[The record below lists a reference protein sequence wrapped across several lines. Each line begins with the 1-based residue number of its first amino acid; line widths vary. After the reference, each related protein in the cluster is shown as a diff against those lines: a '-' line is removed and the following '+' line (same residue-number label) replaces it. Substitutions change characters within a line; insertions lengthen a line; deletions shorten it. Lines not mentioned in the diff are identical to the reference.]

1 MPTHTDH
8 TVIVPEGKTMLAYLA
23 TLTAPF
29 HHGSGTQGNTSL
41 LRTQDVVQPDGT
53 VARVPYL
60 SAASIRHGLRDAL
73 AWHTV
78 HTLDIEP
85 GTLTKTTVDLLWS
98 GGAVTSTGS
107 RTDLDMLRRVD
118 TLYPALSLLGYAA
131 KSDIVEGTLRAS
143 DLILVCEEN
152 RHRVTTATGATLHR
166 ASAYRAE
173 EFGTRHD
180 QATSPAG
187 RYIQTAA
194 GGDLTTAQMI
204 WDTQILITGS
214 EMQGTLSLTPAAT
227 DMHQTVLMAAWSLWQ
242 QDGVAHLGA
251 KTAQGYGTA
260 DITQVSWSG
269 AAISRALDDWTTH
282 LTDHSQDIRDLL
294 DELGK

>member
-1 MPTHTDH
+1 MATHTNP
-8 TVIVPEGKTMLAYLA
+8 TIIIPKGKTMLAYTA

-29 HHGSGTQGNTSL
+29 HHGAGTQGNTSL

-73 AWHTV
+73 AWHTA
-78 HTLDIEP
+78 HTIGIED
-85 GTLTKTTVDLLWS
+85 GTLTKQAVDLLWS

-118 TLYPALSLLGYAA
+118 DLYPALSMLGYAA
-131 KSDIVEGTLRAS
+131 KSDIVTGTLRAS
-143 DLILVCEEN
+143 DLILVCQEN
-152 RHRVTTATGATLHR
+152 AARVTVATGETLRR
-166 ASAYRAE
+166 ASAYRGE

-187 RYIQTAA
+187 RYIQTAT
-194 GGDLTTAQMI
+194 GDLTTAQMI

-214 EMQGTLSLTPAAT
+214 QLQGTLSLTPAAT
-227 DMHQTVLMAAWSLWQ
+227 DMHDTVLKAAWALWTA
-242 QDGVAHLGA
+242 DGTAHLGA

-260 DITQVSWSG
+260 HLDQATWSG
-269 AAISRALDDWTTH
+269 ASITRALDEWTTH
-282 LTDHSQDIRDLL
+282 LTDHAAEIRQLLTDLG
-294 DELGK
+294 E